1 MKKIVNLENKEVT
14 RLYNKVQE
22 RVDRITGEVTTVIS
36 SFLQKE
42 KTKDDFI
49 KLFVENITY
58 LTDNLSNPALRV
70 ILMMIKNLN
79 YQNIFQYNSEFV
91 SYFTNKKILGKSS
104 VYRAIK
110 ELEDKNVIFKITPQQ
125 REEYDIVGL
134 NSYIINPQIIGK
146 GSFKDLKKLRQTVI
160 KEFDFDKLEMS
171 QKIEVET
178 EYDGLEEVKK
188 NPHDYHI
195 DDIKQVA
202 TSNTIENQIII
213 SKKEEPSINNKA
225 LISNNTQPTLFD
237 ENQKEQEARLFI
249 EKYAGI
255 LTGAFDPTKSAKE
268 LKREKIDKDLEE
280 GRI

>member
-1 MKKIVNLENKEVT
+1 MEKIVNLENKEVT

-22 RVDRITGEVTTVIS
+22 RVDSITGEVTTVIS

-188 NPHDYHI
+188 NPHDYYI
-195 DDIKQVA
+195 EDIKQVA

-225 LISNNTQPTLFD
+225 LISNNKQPTLFD
-237 ENQKEQEARLFI
+237 ENQKEQEAKLFI

-268 LKREKIDKDLEE
+268 LKREKLDKDLEE